1 MPARLSFLS
10 ALALTTAVACAPP
23 AEAPMMAGATAA
35 DTAAIMAIRDAE
47 IAGLAAKDTV
57 MSYLA
62 EDVHLLPEGEPSVH
76 GIAAARAW
84 FAGFGAMFNA
94 TVSYS
99 NQTLVFSGD
108 MAVETYDALLTMTP
122 VAGGDPMV
130 SPSKGIHVY
139 RKDAS
144 GNWKLAIDMWNSNA
158 PMPAAPTP

>member
-1 MPARLSFLS
+1 MSARLSMLS
-10 ALALTTAVACAPP
+10 TLALSTAIACAPP

-84 FAGFGAMFNA
+84 FAGFGSMFNA

-108 MAVETYDALLTMTP
+108 LAVETYDALLTMTP
-122 VAGGDPMV
+122 VGGGDPMV

-139 RKDAS
+139 RKDAA

-158 PMPAAPTP
+158 PMPAAPAP